1 MNQPC
6 CVIRP
11 SREQTRLFFRF
22 GSRELLRAALP
33 PPGVAHPRA
42 ASTLL
47 EGLSLWLGQ
56 PLSVVLCADEKAN
69 SSALGLCD
77 GFGFGND
84 CVHYSVE
91 VIEPGRRQGM
101 GPFRDLRQ
109 MSFLG
114 LGPAGGVR

>member
-1 MNQPC
+1 MNRPC

-11 SREQTRLFFRF
+11 SREQTRLLLRW

-47 EGLSLWLGQ
+47 EGLSLWTGH
-56 PLSVVLCADEKAN
+56 PLCVVLCADARGN

-91 VIEPGRRQGM
+91 VVEPGRKQGM
-101 GPFRDLRQ
+101 GTFRDLRQ
-109 MSFLG
+109 MNLRG
-114 LGPAGGVR
+114 LG